1 MEYAIEQKVISM
13 LDAGLRNQNDNTP
26 AFILPYAEDWQD
38 YNDFPSIVVQV
49 DEEVED
55 NEQVANLPSFT
66 KAYMLSIFVITVDDL
81 WEDVTYQRGLLKTRI
96 QTIMKGNR
104 TLDLLEDS
112 DSTEK
117 VFSSKYVGTEF
128 STGGFNSA
136 WQSYARIK
144 YEIWTEVKP

>member
-1 MEYAIEQKVISM
+1 MLFRSVISM
-13 LDAGLRNQNDNTP
+13 LDAGLSNQSDNTP
-26 AFILPYAEDWQD
+26 AFILPYAEDWSD
-38 YNDFPSIVVQV
+38 YNDFPAIVVQI

-55 NEQVANLPSFT
+55 NEQIANLPSFT

-81 WEDVTYQRGLLKTRI
+81 WEDVTYQRSLLKTRI

-104 TLDLLEDS
+104 TLDLLEDP

-117 VFSSKYVGTEF
+117 VYSSKYVGTEF
-128 STGGFNSA
+128 STGGFSSA